1 MITLDSVVVVVVET
15 AVERDTAA
23 EEALALALAL
33 VLALPAMIFISISM
47 KDYQYIKYQDALG
60 WKYTNTR
67 EPFLG

>member
-1 MITLDSVVVVVVET
+1 MET

-33 VLALPAMIFISISM
+33 ALAVALAKMIFISISVFR
-47 KDYQYIKYQDALG
+47 YQEALG
-60 WKYTNTR
+60 WNDIHTR

>member
-1 MITLDSVVVVVVET
+1 MET

-33 VLALPAMIFISISM
+33 ALAGMIFTSISASR
-47 KDYQYIKYQDALG
+47 YQEALG
-60 WKYTNTR
+60 WKDKNTR